1 MPDYKR
7 MYAIMFRAAELAVR
21 ELQTTNNTQQAVFIL
36 KLAQSA
42 CEEIYISD
50 DENAR

>member
-7 MYAIMFRAAELAVR
+7 MYAIMFRSAELAIR
-21 ELQTTNNTQQAVFIL
+21 ELQTSKNAEQAIFIL

-50 DENAR
+50 DENTR

>member
-21 ELQTTNNTQQAVFIL
+21 YIENNEAENAVLAL
-36 KLAQSA
+36 KIAQLA
-42 CEEIYISD
+42 CENIYIESD
-50 DENAR
+50 GNSV